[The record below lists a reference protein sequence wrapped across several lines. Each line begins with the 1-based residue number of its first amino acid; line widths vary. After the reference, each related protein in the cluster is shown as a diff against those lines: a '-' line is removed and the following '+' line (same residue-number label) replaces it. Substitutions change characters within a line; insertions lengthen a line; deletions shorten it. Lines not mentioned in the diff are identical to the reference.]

1 MAEQQRI
8 SPYSLADP
16 DPEVYQPINGRK
28 PPRSENF
35 QQKSFFFKN
44 RQNKPIF
51 THFFK
56 KISPNIT

>member
-35 QQKSFFFKN
+35 QQKSFFFQK
-44 RQNKPIF
+44 QTKQ
-51 THFFK
+51 THIYAFF
-56 KISPNIT
+56 